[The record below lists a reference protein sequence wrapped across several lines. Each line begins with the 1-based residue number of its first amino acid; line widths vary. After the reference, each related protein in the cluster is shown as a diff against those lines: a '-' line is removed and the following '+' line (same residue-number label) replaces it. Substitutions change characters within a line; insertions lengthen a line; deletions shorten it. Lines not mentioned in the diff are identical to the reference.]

1 MPFYLINVA
10 QIIDEQKANPTFAA
24 LWDTNYTIIKGEPI
38 MKHIIVLTP
47 AEIETA
53 ISGCMAAISHY
64 CREENEALPYQELI
78 RKLEALQQ
86 TKSYYSKGDSK
97 I

>member
-1 MPFYLINVA
+1 
-10 QIIDEQKANPTFAA
+10 
-24 LWDTNYTIIKGEPI
+24 

-53 ISGCMAAISHY
+53 ISGCVAALSYY

-78 RKLEALQQ
+78 CKLEALQQ
-86 TKSYYSKGDSK
+86 SNDKCKGNAN
-97 I
+97 